1 MERDTGDACRTP
13 HGDMTLGTARI
24 TSIDE
29 LAHTVRDA
37 YAARTQLRIVA
48 GGAWLD
54 AGRPVH
60 ADAVLDLAALS
71 GIVDY
76 AAADFTLTALAGTTL
91 AAIDVAA
98 MAHGQY
104 LPLDP
109 HGARTGTL
117 GATLATASTGPLA
130 TSAGTPRDVTL
141 GVTFID
147 GSGAT
152 IQGGGRVVKNVAGF
166 DLVRMT
172 IGAWG
177 TLGAIG
183 QATVR
188 LRAIPPMDITLA
200 VPMPSA
206 AGELAARLRE
216 VADADIQPLAAEL
229 MNASMARWSGAG
241 DSCTLL
247 VRIAGNVSGV
257 RAQRDLL
264 HRMAPMQEVPVTVWR
279 RIADAEPER
288 AGVVRVSSRPADVAR
303 LWAEIAA
310 RVGAD
315 DVMMLASV
323 RQGLVRLCATV
334 EREALVQQLAHQPP
348 PNSTV
353 IVERLS
359 APAWPVPSVRLT
371 NRLARDLKQAFD
383 PKGIFNPGI
392 LVPEPI

>member
-1 MERDTGDACRTP
+1 
-13 HGDMTLGTARI
+13 MTLGTARI

-60 ADAVLDLAALS
+60 ADALLDLAALS

-98 MAHGQY
+98 LAHGQY

-147 GSGAT
+147 GSGAA

-206 AGELAARLRE
+206 APVRSQAPQNSELAE
-216 VADADIQPLAAEL
+216 VCVLVQP
-229 MNASMARWSGAG
+229 S
-241 DSCTLL
+241 
-247 VRIAGNVSGV
+247 
-257 RAQRDLL
+257 RDLPIL
-264 HRMAPMQEVPVTVWR
+264 NSALSDP
-279 RIADAEPER
+279 
-288 AGVVRVSSRPADVAR
+288 GRVSSRPMNLHRPPSDAGR
-303 LWAEIAA
+303 
-310 RVGAD
+310 
-315 DVMMLASV
+315 
-323 RQGLVRLCATV
+323 
-334 EREALVQQLAHQPP
+334 ERRE
-348 PNSTV
+348 T
-353 IVERLS
+353 R
-359 APAWPVPSVRLT
+359 
-371 NRLARDLKQAFD
+371 
-383 PKGIFNPGI
+383 
-392 LVPEPI
+392 